1 MDCVCMTAQNPPND
15 VSPRSIGYLN
25 RMDMEADPIME
36 IPFVTSKNGKK
47 NLLPGRGNGEE
58 ETMDERTEN
67 RMM

>member
-1 MDCVCMTAQNPPND
+1 M
-15 VSPRSIGYLN
+15 N

-47 NLLPGRGNGEE
+47 NLLPGKGNGEE

-67 RMM
+67 RII